1 MSVVVGKAAA
11 ALVTSP
17 EEWRRRL
24 DAARSAGDE
33 VGLVPTMGALHAGHL
48 SLIRRAA
55 ADCGTVAVTVY
66 VNPLQFGSPDDLAAY
81 PRDLDRDRE
90 VAASAGAHL
99 VFAPTVA
106 ELWPRPTAT
115 AVAVSGVS
123 EGWEGLARPGH
134 FAGMATI
141 VAKLLALAGP
151 CLAYFGEKDWQQLA
165 VVRRMVEDLSLP
177 AAVVGCPTVRDPDG
191 LALSSRNARLGPD
204 ERALA
209 PQLYWSLLAGKRA
222 IEEDGVTD
230 PVEVAARMGAVMA
243 GHPAL
248 RPDYAAAV
256 DPDQLT
262 TPGRLHGDVRL
273 LVAAGLGPVRLI
285 DNLGATVPE
294 APGEPVVQAPL
305 PVVGT
310 PVPTPAP
317 PPGAPA
323 ASGPAASGPAA
334 AGPAAPASGAG
345 EV

>member
-1 MSVVVGKAAA
+1 VSAVAGTAVTE
-11 ALVTSP
+11 LVTTP
-17 EEWRRRL
+17 QEWRRRL
-24 DAARSAGDE
+24 DAARSAGEE
-33 VGLVPTMGALHAGHL
+33 VGVVPTMGALHAGHL

-81 PRDLDRDRE
+81 PRDLHRDRE
-90 VAASAGAHL
+90 AAASAGAHV
-99 VFAPTVA
+99 VFAPTVGD
-106 ELWPRPTAT
+106 LWPRPTAT
-115 AVAVSGVS
+115 TVVVSGVS
-123 EGWEGLARPGH
+123 EGWEGRARPGH

-177 AAVVGCPTVRDPDG
+177 AAIVGCPTVRDPDG
-191 LALSSRNARLGPD
+191 LALSSRNARLDAD
-204 ERALA
+204 ERAVA

-230 PVEVAARMGAVMA
+230 PADVTARMAAVVA
-243 GHPAL
+243 GQPAFRL
-248 RPDYAAAV
+248 DYAAVV

-262 TPGRLHGDVRL
+262 TPERLSGDVRL
-273 LVAAGLGPVRLI
+273 LVAAGLGPVRLL

-294 APGEPVVQAPL
+294 APGEPVVRAPL

-310 PVPTPAP
+310 PVPTRVP
-317 PPGAPA
+317 PPGA
-323 ASGPAASGPAA
+323 PAASGPAA